1 MKTQDLN
8 RPIVVFSGTTWQ
20 SEMVMSLLAN
30 ADIEAFL
37 KDEIIGTLA
46 PWWAAPGGAGS
57 VSVEVSAKD
66 FDKARLVVND
76 YEKNLKDSE

>member
-1 MKTQDLN
+1 MN
-8 RPIVVFSGTTWQ
+8 RPIVVFSGTIWQ
-20 SEMVMSLLAN
+20 AEMVMSLLAN

-57 VSVEVSAKD
+57 VSVEVSARD
-66 FDKARLVVND
+66 FDEARLVVND